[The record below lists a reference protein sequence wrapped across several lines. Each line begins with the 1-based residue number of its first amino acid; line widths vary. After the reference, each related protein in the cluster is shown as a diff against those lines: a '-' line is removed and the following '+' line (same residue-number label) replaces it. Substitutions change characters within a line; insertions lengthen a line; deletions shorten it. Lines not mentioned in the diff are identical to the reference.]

1 MNDNKPPQVTD
12 LKEAQLLIDQLWLMI
27 NSLTEKVHSLE
38 KQIKDQKGKLSKNS
52 KNSSKPPSTD
62 GYNKPD
68 PKSQRKPSERSSG
81 GQPGHKGSTLKK
93 VDKPDSV
100 EISHLDACSHCSAS
114 LEATPRLS
122 KYCL

>member
-1 MNDNKPPQVTD
+1 MILFRRYHVRINDNKPPQVTD
-12 LKEAQLLIDQLWLMI
+12 LKEAQLLINQLWLMI
-27 NSLTEKVHSLE
+27 NSLTEEVHSLE

-93 VDKPDSV
+93 VDKHIPSRC
-100 EISHLDACSHCSAS
+100 LLS
-114 LEATPRLS
+114 LLCIIRGNA
-122 KYCL
+122 